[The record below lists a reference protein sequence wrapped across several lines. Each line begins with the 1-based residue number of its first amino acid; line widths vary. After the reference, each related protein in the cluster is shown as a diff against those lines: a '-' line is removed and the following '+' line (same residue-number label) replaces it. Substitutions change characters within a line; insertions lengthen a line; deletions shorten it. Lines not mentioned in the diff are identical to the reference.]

1 MAGLQQLRKRLKSI
15 RATGQ
20 LAEAMRTAATIK
32 YSRVNRVRE
41 EFASYA
47 DGSTDML
54 ALLGRFGICRET
66 DNISQKNC
74 LVLFGSNRGL
84 CGGFN
89 AELFRFMDRALALES
104 ETPHIISCSRKAS
117 AYLRERSFDYEEFLL
132 SDVPDYE
139 ETHAL
144 CERLEKLYA
153 SGAVNRVRLIYQR
166 YRNMLIQE
174 PTDRQILPGPDECR
188 TANPNGILYL
198 PSPAVIG
205 ARLALTCLNNEVFAA
220 ALDNASGAQ
229 AATLMA
235 MRSACDSAAE
245 SAAKLETTINRRR
258 QADVTASVI
267 EIASG
272 NLQQGE

>member
-54 ALLGRFGICRET
+54 ALLGRIGICRET

-74 LVLFGSNRGL
+74 FVLFGSNRGL

-166 YRNMLIQE
+166 YRNMLIQ
-174 PTDRQILPGPDECR
+174 
-188 TANPNGILYL
+188 
-198 PSPAVIG
+198 
-205 ARLALTCLNNEVFAA
+205 
-220 ALDNASGAQ
+220 
-229 AATLMA
+229 
-235 MRSACDSAAE
+235 
-245 SAAKLETTINRRR
+245 
-258 QADVTASVI
+258 
-267 EIASG
+267 
-272 NLQQGE
+272 

>member
-41 EFASYA
+41 EYASYA

-54 ALLGRFGICRET
+54 ALLGRIGICRET

-132 SDVPDYE
+132 SDVPD
-139 ETHAL
+139 
-144 CERLEKLYA
+144 
-153 SGAVNRVRLIYQR
+153 
-166 YRNMLIQE
+166 
-174 PTDRQILPGPDECR
+174 
-188 TANPNGILYL
+188 
-198 PSPAVIG
+198 
-205 ARLALTCLNNEVFAA
+205 
-220 ALDNASGAQ
+220 
-229 AATLMA
+229 
-235 MRSACDSAAE
+235 
-245 SAAKLETTINRRR
+245 
-258 QADVTASVI
+258 
-267 EIASG
+267 
-272 NLQQGE
+272 

>member
-32 YSRVNRVRE
+32 YSRVSKVRE
-41 EFASYA
+41 EFTPYAS
-47 DGSTDML
+47 GSADML
-54 ALLGRFGICRET
+54 SLLGRFGICREA
-66 DNISQKNC
+66 DRIAPKNC

-89 AELFRFMDRALALES
+89 AELFRFMERTLAGEAVPPL
-104 ETPHIISCSRKAS
+104 IVSCSRKAS
-117 AYLRERSFDYEEFLL
+117 AYCREHSLEYEEHIL
-132 SDVPDYE
+132 SDVPEYE
-139 ETHAL
+139 EAHAL
-144 CERLEKLYA
+144 CERLEALYT
-153 SGAVNRVRLIYQR
+153 SGTVNRVRLIYQS
-166 YRNMLIQE
+166 YRNMLSQV
-174 PTDRQILPGPDECR
+174 PTDRQILPDPEEAKSVNPD
-188 TANPNGILYL
+188 GVLYL
-198 PSPAVIG
+198 PSSATIG
-205 ARLALTCLNNEVFAA
+205 LRLAHTCLNNEVFAV

-235 MRSACDSAAE
+235 MRSACDNAAE

>member
-20 LAEAMRTAATIK
+20 LAEAMRTASTIK
-32 YSRVNRVRE
+32 FTRVSKVRE
-41 EFASYA
+41 EFTPYA
-47 DGSTDML
+47 DGSAAML
-54 ALLGRFGICRET
+54 GLLGKFGIRRNT
-66 DNISQKNC
+66 DIISEKNC

-89 AELFRFMDRALALES
+89 AELFRFMDRTLLMEA

-117 AYLRERSFDYEEFLL
+117 AYCREHSLEFEEYIL

-139 ETHAL
+139 ETHKL
-144 CERLEKLYA
+144 CEHLEELYV
-153 SGAVNRVRLIYQR
+153 SGAVNHVRLIYQT
-166 YRNMLIQE
+166 YRNMLSQI
-174 PTDRQILPGPDECR
+174 PADRTVLPDPEEHRTSNPD
-188 TANPNGILYL
+188 GILYL
-198 PSPAVIG
+198 PSPETIG
-205 ARLALTCLNNEVFAA
+205 MRLAHTCLNNEVYAV
-220 ALDNASGAQ
+220 ALDNAAGAQ

-235 MRSACDSAAE
+235 MRSACDNATE

-258 QADVTASVI
+258 QAEVTASVI

>member
-32 YSRVNRVRE
+32 YSRVSRVRE
-41 EFASYA
+41 EFIPYA
-47 DGSTDML
+47 NGSADML
-54 ALLGRFGICRET
+54 ALLGRFGICREAECVS
-66 DNISQKNC
+66 DRDC

-89 AELFRFMDRALALES
+89 AELFRFMDRTLASES

-117 AYLRERSFDYEEFLL
+117 AYLREHMLPYEEFIL

-139 ETHAL
+139 ETHTL
-144 CERLEKLYA
+144 CEHLRALYA
-153 SGAVNRVRLIYQR
+153 SGTVNRVRLIYQS
-166 YRNMLIQE
+166 YHNMLLQE
-174 PTDRQILPGPDECR
+174 PTDRQILLDPNEHR
-188 TANPNGILYL
+188 AANPDGILYL
-198 PSPAVIG
+198 PSPAAIG
-205 ARLALTCLNNEVFAA
+205 TRLALTCLNNEVFAV

-235 MRSACDSAAE
+235 MRSACDNAAE

-267 EIASG
+267 EIAFG

>member
-15 RATGQ
+15 RSTGQ
-20 LAEAMRTAATIK
+20 LAEAMRTASTIK
-32 YSRVNRVRE
+32 YTRVSKARA
-41 EFASYA
+41 EFTPYA
-47 DGSTDML
+47 EGSAAML
-54 ALLGRFGICRET
+54 SQLGRFGICREA
-66 DNISQKNC
+66 DNVKTQNC

-89 AELFRFMDRALALES
+89 AELFRFFDAALAR
-104 ETPHIISCSRKAS
+104 ETEPPLIIVCSRKA
-117 AYLRERSFDYEEFLL
+117 AGYCREHGLAYEECIL
-132 SDVPDYE
+132 SDVPTYE
-139 ETHAL
+139 ETHVL
-144 CERLEKLYA
+144 CERVRTLFV
-153 SGAVNRVRLIYQR
+153 SGEVNTVRLIYQA
-166 YRNMLIQE
+166 YRNMLTQV
-174 PTDRQILPGPDECR
+174 PTDRQMLPDADEHESVNPDS
-188 TANPNGILYL
+188 ILYL
-198 PSPAVIG
+198 PSSAAIG
-205 ARLALTCLNNEVFAA
+205 AQLALICLNNEVFAV

-245 SAAKLETTINRRR
+245 TAAKLETTINRRR

>member
-32 YSRVNRVRE
+32 YSRVSKVRE
-41 EFASYA
+41 EFTPYA
-47 DGSTDML
+47 DGSADML
-54 ALLGRFGICRET
+54 ALLGRFGIRRET
-66 DNISQKNC
+66 ETVSERNC

-89 AELFRFMDRALALES
+89 AELFRFMERTLAGEALPPL
-104 ETPHIISCSRKAS
+104 IVSCSRKAS
-117 AYLRERSFDYEEFLL
+117 AYCREHSLEYEEHIL
-132 SDVPDYE
+132 SDVPEYE

-144 CERLEKLYA
+144 CERLEALYT
-153 SGAVNRVRLIYQR
+153 SGTVNRVRLVYQS
-166 YRNMLIQE
+166 YRNMLSQV
-174 PTDRQILPGPDECR
+174 PTDRQILPDPEETKSVNPD
-188 TANPNGILYL
+188 GVLYL
-198 PSPAVIG
+198 PSSATIG
-205 ARLALTCLNNEVFAA
+205 LRLAHTCLNNEVFAV

-235 MRSACDSAAE
+235 MRSACDNAAE

-258 QADVTASVI
+258 QAEVTASVI